1 MINIVIGL
9 DVHKRSVY
17 ATAMNDNGNIISQ
30 RNMENN
36 MGTVNKFLSDYK
48 NHDIVIE
55 SSTSGK
61 YLCKELLKLNYKIH
75 LINPSKVP
83 EISNNYKKTDKED
96 SLKLAELFR
105 LNALSEVYIPSEET
119 ENIRSLVRYRH
130 SLGEELT
137 FKKNKIHALL
147 TSYGIIIKASDP
159 LGRKGLKEIEN
170 NYNNLNYSDRIV
182 LRSLLNDIS
191 YIKDRER
198 ELETEISSISYNSN
212 DTKLLMTIPGVN
224 FYTAAGILSE
234 IGTINRFDNKL
245 KFASY
250 SGLIPSEHSSGEKV
264 VKGHITK
271 HGPSLLRFFLVET
284 AHSLIKYTKKFK
296 SKYLSIV
303 RRLGKKRS
311 IIAIAR
317 ILAETIYAM
326 LKNNVRYI
334 ERERSETINPDEL
347 YFKRLEELS
356 LKKIN
361 NMRRIAKDSNVSNDS
376 ANLICRGGIKDC

>member
-1 MINIVIGL
+1 MVIGL

-17 ATAMNDNGNIISQ
+17 ATVMEDNGTIISQ
-30 RNMENN
+30 KNMENN
-36 MGTVNKFLSDYK
+36 MEIVNEFLSVYK
-48 NHDIVIE
+48 DHDIVIE

-61 YLCKELLKLNYKIH
+61 YLSRELLKLNYKIH
-75 LINPSKVP
+75 LINPAKVP
-83 EISNNYKKTDKED
+83 EIYNNYKKTDRED
-96 SLKLAELFR
+96 SFQLADVYR
-105 LNALSEVYIPSEET
+105 KGGMKGIYIPSEEI

-137 FKKNKIHALL
+137 LKKNKIHALL
-147 TSYGIIIKASDP
+147 TSYRIIIKATYP
-159 LGRKGLKEIEN
+159 FGKKGLKEIEN
-170 NYNNLNYSDRIV
+170 NYNNLNYSDKIV

-191 YIKDRER
+191 LIKERER
-198 ELETEISSISYNSN
+198 EIEIEISSRADNSN
-212 DTKLLMTIPGVN
+212 DIKLLMTIPGIN

-234 IGTINRFDNKL
+234 IGTISRFENKL

-264 VKGHITK
+264 IKGHITK

-334 ERERSETINPDEL
+334 ERCKRRSGSVQKRRFGIDPL
-347 YFKRLEELS
+347 YIYFSSFYHSLLSFWKEFLFLS
-356 LKKIN
+356 LI
-361 NMRRIAKDSNVSNDS
+361 
-376 ANLICRGGIKDC
+376 L

>member
-1 MINIVIGL
+1 MVIGL

-17 ATAMNDNGNIISQ
+17 ATVMEDNGDIIIQ

-36 MGTVNKFLSDYK
+36 MEQVNKFLSVYK
-48 NHDIVIE
+48 DHDIVIE

-75 LINPSKVP
+75 LINPAKVP
-83 EISNNYKKTDKED
+83 EISNNYKKTDRED
-96 SLKLAELFR
+96 SFQLADVFR
-105 LNALSEVYIPSEET
+105 KGGMKEIYILSGEI

-130 SLGEELT
+130 SLGEEITL
-137 FKKNKIHALL
+137 KKNKVHALL
-147 TSYGIIIKASDP
+147 TSYGIIIKATDP
-159 LGRKGLKEIEN
+159 FGKKGLREIEN
-170 NYNNLNYSDRIV
+170 NYSNLNYSDRIV
-182 LRSLLNDIS
+182 LRSLLSDIS

-198 ELETEISSISYNSN
+198 EIETEISSRADNSN
-212 DTKLLMTIPGVN
+212 DIKLLMTIPGIN

-271 HGPSLLRFFLVET
+271 HAPSILRFFLVET
-284 AHSLIKYTKKFK
+284 VHSLIKYTKKFR

-303 RRLGKKRS
+303 SRLGKKRS

-326 LKNNVRYI
+326 LKNNVKFVDQ
-334 ERERSETINPDEL
+334 ERKEMANPDEL

-356 LKKIN
+356 LKKIS
-361 NMRRIAKDSNVSNDS
+361 NMRRIANNANTHGDS
-376 ANLICRGGIKDC
+376 ANLIYRGGIKDC

>member
-1 MINIVIGL
+1 M
-9 DVHKRSVY
+9 
-17 ATAMNDNGNIISQ
+17 
-30 RNMENN
+30 
-36 MGTVNKFLSDYK
+36 
-48 NHDIVIE
+48 
-55 SSTSGK
+55 
-61 YLCKELLKLNYKIH
+61 KEI
-75 LINPSKVP
+75 
-83 EISNNYKKTDKED
+83 
-96 SLKLAELFR
+96 
-105 LNALSEVYIPSEET
+105 YIPSDEI

-130 SLGEELT
+130 SLGEEITL
-137 FKKNKIHALL
+137 KKNKVHALL
-147 TSYGIIIKASDP
+147 TSYGMIIKATDP
-159 LGRKGLKEIEN
+159 FGKKGLKEIDGY
-170 NYNNLNYSDRIV
+170 YNNLNYSDRIV

-191 YIKDRER
+191 FIKNRER
-198 ELETEISSISYNSN
+198 EIETQISSISDKGN
-212 DTKLLMTIPGVN
+212 DIKLLMTIPGIN

-234 IGTINRFDNKL
+234 IGTINRFLNKE

-250 SGLIPSEHSSGEKV
+250 TGLIPSEYSSGTKT

-284 AHSLIKYTKKFK
+284 VHSLIKFTKKFR

-326 LKNNVRYI
+326 LKNNVKFVD
-334 ERERSETINPDEL
+334 RERKEIVNPDEL

-361 NMRRIAKDSNVSNDS
+361 NMRRIANNANKHGDS
-376 ANLICRGGIKDC
+376 ANLKYNGGIKDC

>member
-1 MINIVIGL
+1 MVIGL

-17 ATAMNDNGNIISQ
+17 GTVMEDNGDIIVQ

-36 MGTVNKFLSDYK
+36 METVNGFLSDYRD
-48 NHDIVIE
+48 HDIVIE

-61 YLCKELLKLNYKIH
+61 YLCKELLKLNYKVH
-75 LINPSKVP
+75 LINPAKVP
-83 EISNNYKKTDKED
+83 EIANNYKKTDRED
-96 SLKLAELFR
+96 SFQLADVFR
-105 LNALSEVYIPSEET
+105 KGGMKEIYIPSEDI

-130 SLGEELT
+130 SLGEEITL
-137 FKKNKIHALL
+137 KKNKVHALL
-147 TSYGIIIKASDP
+147 TSYGIIIKATDP
-159 LGRKGLKEIEN
+159 FGKKGLREIEN
-170 NYNNLNYSDRIV
+170 NYNNLNYSDKIV

-191 YIKDRER
+191 LIKERER
-198 ELETEISSISYNSN
+198 EIEAEISSRADNSN
-212 DTKLLMTIPGVN
+212 DIKLLMTIPGIN

-234 IGTINRFDNKL
+234 IGSVSRFENKL

-250 SGLIPSEHSSGEKV
+250 TGLIPREHSSGEKV

-284 AHSLIKYTKKFK
+284 AHSLIKYTKKFRT
-296 SKYLSIV
+296 KYLSMV

-334 ERERSETINPDEL
+334 ERERMETVNPDEL

-361 NMRRIAKDSNVSNDS
+361 NMRRIAKDGNVNNDS
-376 ANLICRGGIKDC
+376 ANLIYRGGIKDC

>member
-1 MINIVIGL
+1 M
-9 DVHKRSVY
+9 
-17 ATAMNDNGNIISQ
+17 
-30 RNMENN
+30 
-36 MGTVNKFLSDYK
+36 
-48 NHDIVIE
+48 
-55 SSTSGK
+55 
-61 YLCKELLKLNYKIH
+61 KEI
-75 LINPSKVP
+75 
-83 EISNNYKKTDKED
+83 
-96 SLKLAELFR
+96 
-105 LNALSEVYIPSEET
+105 YIPSDEI

-130 SLGEELT
+130 SLGEEITL
-137 FKKNKIHALL
+137 KKNKVHALL
-147 TSYGIIIKASDP
+147 TSYGMIIKATDP
-159 LGRKGLKEIEN
+159 FGKKGLKEIDGY
-170 NYNNLNYSDRIV
+170 YNNLNYSDRIV

-191 YIKDRER
+191 YIKNRER
-198 ELETEISSISYNSN
+198 EIEAEISSISDNSN
-212 DTKLLMTIPGVN
+212 DIQLLMTIPGIN

-234 IGTINRFDNKL
+234 IGTINRFENKL

-250 SGLIPSEHSSGEKV
+250 TGLIPSEYSSGETI

-271 HGPSLLRFFLVET
+271 HGPPLLRFFLVET
-284 AHSLIKYTKKFK
+284 VHSLIKFTKKFK

-334 ERERSETINPDEL
+334 DQERKETANPDEL

-361 NMRRIAKDSNVSNDS
+361 NMNKLASNVKVHGDS
-376 ANLICRGGIKDC
+376 ANLIYRGGIKDC

>member
-1 MINIVIGL
+1 MVIGL

-17 ATAMNDNGNIISQ
+17 GTVMEDNGTIIVQ

-36 MGTVNKFLSDYK
+36 METVNGFLSVYK
-48 NHDIVIE
+48 DHDVVIE

-61 YLCKELLKLNYKIH
+61 YLCKELSMLGYKIH
-75 LINPSKVP
+75 LIDPSKVP

-96 SLKLAELFR
+96 SFQLADVFR
-105 LNALSEVYIPSEET
+105 KGGMKEIYIPSEEI

-130 SLGEELT
+130 SLGEEITL
-137 FKKNKIHALL
+137 KKNKVHALL
-147 TSYGIIIKASDP
+147 TSYGIIIKATDP
-159 LGRKGLKEIEN
+159 FGKKGLKEIEN

-182 LRSLLNDIS
+182 LRSLLSDIS
-191 YIKDRER
+191 SIKER
-198 ELETEISSISYNSN
+198 ENEIETEISSKANNS
-212 DTKLLMTIPGVN
+212 DDIKLLMTIPGIN

-234 IGTINRFDNKL
+234 IGTINRFENKL

-250 SGLIPSEHSSGEKV
+250 TGLIPSEYSSGTKI

-271 HGPSLLRFFLVET
+271 HGPPLLRFFLVET
-284 AHSLIKYTKKFK
+284 VHSLIKFTKKFR

-311 IIAIAR
+311 IVAIAR

-326 LKNNVRYI
+326 LKNNTRYI
-334 ERERSETINPDEL
+334 DQERKETANPDEL
-347 YFKRLEELS
+347 YFKKLEELS

-361 NMRRIAKDSNVSNDS
+361 KMNKLASNVKVHGDS
-376 ANLICRGGIKDC
+376 ANLIYRGGIKDC

>member
-1 MINIVIGL
+1 MVIGL

-17 ATAMNDNGNIISQ
+17 ATAMEDNGTIIVQ

-36 MGTVNKFLSDYK
+36 METVNGFLSDYRD
-48 NHDIVIE
+48 HDIVIE
-55 SSTSGK
+55 SSTSGT
-61 YLCKELLKLNYKIH
+61 YLCKELLKLNYKVH
-75 LINPSKVP
+75 LINPAKVP
-83 EISNNYKKTDKED
+83 EIANNYKKTDRED
-96 SLKLAELFR
+96 SFQLADVFR
-105 LNALSEVYIPSEET
+105 KGGMKEIYIPSEDI

-130 SLGEELT
+130 SLGEEITL
-137 FKKNKIHALL
+137 KKNKVHALL
-147 TSYGIIIKASDP
+147 TSYGIIIKATDP
-159 LGRKGLKEIEN
+159 FGKKGLREIEN
-170 NYNNLNYSDRIV
+170 NYNNLNYSDKIV

-191 YIKDRER
+191 LIKERER
-198 ELETEISSISYNSN
+198 EIEAEISSRADNSN
-212 DTKLLMTIPGVN
+212 DIKLLMTIPGIN

-234 IGTINRFDNKL
+234 IGSVSRFENKL

-250 SGLIPSEHSSGEKV
+250 TGLIPREHSSGEKV

-284 AHSLIKYTKKFK
+284 AHSLIKYTKKFRT
-296 SKYLSIV
+296 KYLSMV

-334 ERERSETINPDEL
+334 ERERMETVNPDEL

-361 NMRRIAKDSNVSNDS
+361 NMRRIAKDGNVNNDS
-376 ANLICRGGIKDC
+376 ANLIYRGGIKDC